1 MCAWKIEGDYAETCN
16 CNLLCP
22 CIATNMAATPT
33 ETDCKAAVAFH
44 INKGEKDGV
53 KLKDFSITARLVVPG
68 ADAAPAPTDDGSEG

>member
-33 ETDCKAAVAFH
+33 ETDCKAAA
-44 INKGEKDGV
+44 N
-53 KLKDFSITARLVVPG
+53 R
-68 ADAAPAPTDDGSEG
+68 ADAVDDDPHQ